1 MAEVCKKICDLCGK
15 ELEEN
20 RLAHNINGYNKI
32 EVKLS
37 QYNTRDFLLCDECM
51 EKYGLLN
58 KEKEVAKI
66 KEDDTV
72 ENFFNMLADIVAE
85 RINQ

>member
-15 ELEEN
+15 ESEEN
-20 RLAHNINGYNKI
+20 RLAYNINGYNKI